1 MEIIEKTDP
10 DMVSHNM
17 NSSILSLNPS
27 PSIRVEVH
35 KRKSLRSK
43 CLTIKPSMAVNGNVI
58 FYSFFKKQPDTRP
71 FIREVE
77 NTVYKKPRES
87 SNIYGYPPGGFL

>member
-1 MEIIEKTDP
+1 
-10 DMVSHNM
+10 
-17 NSSILSLNPS
+17 
-27 PSIRVEVH
+27 
-35 KRKSLRSK
+35 
-43 CLTIKPSMAVNGNVI
+43 MAVNGNVI